1 MAILQNLNNATDQA
15 LKARIAEL
23 EAKLAAA
30 STVRPIT
37 MKVTAPKPDP
47 KTGEMTGTSGAI
59 SIYGL
64 GRFPITLYRGQWE
77 RLIAAVP
84 QLEAFI
90 SANSALLA
98 TKD

>member
-1 MAILQNLNNATDQA
+1 MAILPNLSQENEA
-15 LKARIAEL
+15 LKAQLAAMA
-23 EAKLAAA
+23 AKLAEA
-30 STVRPIT
+30 SKAKPIT